1 MARTGKPAGDLMLSD
16 VGPVL
21 DLDLDSV
28 TIPEIQQRMAAGR
41 LTAAGLA
48 ALYLHRI
55 SRIDGCLRSILLIN
69 PGIEQEAAE
78 ADGRRALGRVI
89 GPLDGIPVLLKDN
102 IDTVWSPTTA
112 GSRALLRSAPTAD
125 AVLVRRLREA
135 GAVILG
141 KANMSEW
148 GNFRSIEATSGWS
161 GVGGQT
167 NNPHVLDRSPCGS
180 SSGCGAA
187 VAASLTQVAVG
198 VETDGSL
205 MCPAGMNGI
214 VAHKPSLGLVP
225 RTGLIPVSLEQDT
238 AGPMARHVIDAAIT
252 LSVLQSRD
260 ECDAATAFCP
270 ADQPADYASAL
281 SPGAL
286 RGQRVGIW
294 RLAGRDADVDR
305 VMDDAAATVTRCG
318 ATVVDVE
325 LPYHDDLGTFPVL
338 LVEFRR
344 DLERY
349 LASRDSGPTTI
360 AELIEFNRLDPVELS
375 IFGQE
380 VLEQAAAAP
389 SPDDPDYRGQRQR
402 ATTLARRSIDEVMAR
417 HGLDVIMAP
426 TNGPAWKT
434 DYDNI
439 DAFVVGSSAPAAV
452 AGYPSTAVPAGSAG
466 PLPVGVSFFA
476 GRWADAQVLFIAY
489 AFEQAA
495 HARRTP
501 RFQRTLT
508 RRQRRERRKNS
519 PPGVP
524 EQPSIR
530 TP

>member
-1 MARTGKPAGDLMLSD
+1 MPAQD
-16 VGPVL
+16 V
-21 DLDLDSV
+21 DLDGM
-28 TIPEIQQRMAAGR
+28 TIPGMQRRMDAGQ
-41 LTAAGLA
+41 LTAARLA
-48 ALYLHRI
+48 VLYLDRI
-55 SRIDGCLRSILLIN
+55 SRIDGRLRSILLVN
-69 PGIEQEAAE
+69 PNARQEAAE
-78 ADGRRALGRVI
+78 ADGRRAAGRVI

-112 GSRALLRSAPTAD
+112 GSRALLGSRPAVD

-167 NNPHVLDRSPCGS
+167 SNPHVLDRSPCGS

-252 LSVLQSRD
+252 LSVLQGRD
-260 ECDAATAFCP
+260 ERDAVTAFRP
-270 ADQPADYASAL
+270 AGRAADYASAL
-281 SPGAL
+281 SPAAL
-286 RGQRVGIW
+286 HGQRVGIW
-294 RLAGRDADVDR
+294 RLAGKDADVDR
-305 VMDDAAATVTRCG
+305 VMDEAAATVTRCG
-318 ATVVDVE
+318 ATVVDVD
-325 LPYHDDLGTFPVL
+325 LPFHDDLGTFPL
-338 LVEFRR
+338 MLVEFRR

-349 LASRDSGPTTI
+349 LAGRDSGPTTI
-360 AELIEFNRLDPVELS
+360 AELIEFNRRDPVELAM
-375 IFGQE
+375 FGQQ
-380 VLEQAAAAP
+380 VLEQAVEAP
-389 SPDDPDYRGQRQR
+389 SPDDPDYRSQRQR

-426 TNGPAWKT
+426 TNGPAWKI
-434 DYDNI
+434 DHDSI
-439 DAFVVGSSAPAAV
+439 DAFVVGSSAPAAT
-452 AGYPSTAVPAGSAG
+452 AGYPSTTVPAGSAG
-466 PLPVGVSFFA
+466 LLPVGVSFLA
-476 GRWADAQVLFIAY
+476 GRWADARVLSIAY

-495 HARRTP
+495 RARRTP
-501 RFQRTLT
+501 RFRRTLP
-508 RRQRRERRKNS
+508 RRQRRKNS
-519 PPGVP
+519 QPGGP
-524 EQPSIR
+524 G
-530 TP
+530 